1 MYTQDDG
8 SCLRQTL
15 THVPSPKLGEGVTRR
30 VGVWVEDSQLKDSM
44 HRLFKLILLTTTLF
58 SSLHSQDHRWPDSTL
73 SFLTLEEKIGQLFVV
88 ELVASYSHHDS
99 PSYQYALEM
108 VRKFHVGGFL
118 LAGGNTL
125 DIPMVT
131 NMLQKESK
139 LPLLING
146 DLEAGFNTAHPW
158 RWNRGWS
165 ERLPLYVSGG
175 GTAFPSQMAIGA
187 TGNTKYAFEFG
198 RITALEARAV
208 GIQWTN
214 SPVADVNNNPNNPI
228 VNTRSYGEDPVRVA
242 RMVEAYVHGLQQEH
256 MIATLKHFPG
266 HGDTEQDTHM
276 GLAVLPFT
284 QQRLDSVEIVPF
296 KAGINAGAKAIMT
309 AHLALPL
316 IDPTKRPATL
326 SKPILTGILRERLG
340 FQGIIMTDAMR
351 MQGVTDQ
358 FSTEEATVLT
368 IEAGADVV
376 LVPPDIEKAQTGV
389 LAAVK
394 SGRISM
400 QRIDES
406 VRRILSVKSW
416 LGLEKN
422 RTVNLD
428 SIFYV
433 VGAPAHEAMAQE
445 ISDAS
450 VTLLRNQGSLLP
462 LKAGQ
467 RIHAITITEAPTL
480 DRGID
485 LCNTLNPHTASMTL
499 SHISNETGSERI
511 RLISAELKQ
520 ADVVIAA
527 VYISVGAWKGNQ
539 QFSKPLAQFLGA
551 LGKLRTPV
559 ILVAF
564 GDPYILAKLPATDV
578 VMTPY
583 NGTVLAER
591 SIGKAIMGSINIGGK
606 LPVTLPGRYKLDDGI
621 QLKTRK

>member
-1 MYTQDDG
+1 MRT
-8 SCLRQTL
+8 
-15 THVPSPKLGEGVTRR
+15 
-30 VGVWVEDSQLKDSM
+30 
-44 HRLFKLILLTTTLF
+44 ILLAIILAIALSSPLHAQNQHWVDTTL
-58 SSLHSQDHRWPDSTL
+58 SSM
-73 SFLTLEEKIGQLFVV
+73 TLEEKIGQLFVV
-88 ELVASYSHHDS
+88 ELVALYGHRDS

-108 VRKFHVGGFL
+108 VRRFHVGGFL

-125 DIPMVT
+125 DIAMVT
-131 NMLQKESK
+131 NALQKESK

-158 RWNRGWS
+158 RLNRGWT

-187 TGNTKYAFEFG
+187 TGNTRYAFEFG

-228 VNTRSYGEDPVRVA
+228 VNTRSYGEDPARVA

-284 QQRLDSVEIVPF
+284 QQRLDSVELVPF
-296 KAGINAGAKAIMT
+296 KAGIDAGAKAVMT

-326 SKPILTGILRERLG
+326 SKPIVGGILRERLG
-340 FQGIIMTDAMR
+340 FKGIIMTDAMR

-358 FSTEEATVLT
+358 FSTEEAAVLA
-368 IEAGADVV
+368 IEAGVDVV
-376 LVPPDIEKAQTGV
+376 LVPPDIAKAQSGV
-389 LAAVK
+389 LAAAK
-394 SGRISM
+394 SGRIIV

-406 VRRILSVKSW
+406 VRRILAAKSW

-428 SIFYV
+428 SISTV
-433 VGAPAHEAMAQE
+433 VGAPAHEALAQE

-450 VTLLRNQGSLLP
+450 VTLLRNRGSLLP

-467 RIHAITITEAPTL
+467 HIHAVTITEAATVEP
-480 DRGID
+480 GID
-485 LCNTLNPHTASMTL
+485 LYNTLKPYTASMML

-511 RLISAELKQ
+511 RQISAQLKES
-520 ADVVIAA
+520 DVVIAA

-539 QFSKPLAQFLGA
+539 RFSKPLAQFLAA
-551 LGKLRTPV
+551 LGQLRKPV

-564 GDPYILAKLPATDV
+564 GDPYVLAKLPATDV

-583 NGTVLAER
+583 NGTILAER
-591 SIGKAIMGSINIGGK
+591 SIGKALIGSIDIGGK
-606 LPVTLPGRYKLDDGI
+606 LPVTLPGRYKIDDGI
-621 QLKTRK
+621 QLKTKK